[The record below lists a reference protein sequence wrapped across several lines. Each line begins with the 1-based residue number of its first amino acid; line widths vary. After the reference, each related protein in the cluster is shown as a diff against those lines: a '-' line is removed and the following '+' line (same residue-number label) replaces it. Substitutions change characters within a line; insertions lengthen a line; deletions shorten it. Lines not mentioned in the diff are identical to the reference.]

1 MSEIDHYAVLGVSP
15 AAEDVV
21 IRAAYRA
28 LAQRYHPD
36 KWGGDLKVAN
46 ERMAE
51 LNAAFA
57 VLSDAEKRKEYDG
70 LQSARGFGD
79 PFSGTE
85 SEDAEP
91 PYDPLTDDW
100 ELAVSF
106 YPDLRHT
113 EAELNDLS
121 WRVAAA
127 YRAQLLATQGF
138 EQRSQLAQRIKS
150 DWYRRHFGTNQDV
163 VDFAESLMKH
173 GNLKASLALNK
184 AVRVLG
190 SMPDATRVIERVAQD
205 YCPANFET
213 PVTQQ
218 RQRKKMELAESEAG
232 AEFFTKIGILIGFIV
247 FVALVMA
254 ISSSSP

>member
-1 MSEIDHYAVLGVSP
+1 MSDIDYYSVLGVSP
-15 AAEDVV
+15 SADDVV

-150 DWYRRHFGTNQDV
+150 DWYRRHFGTNQDIIE
-163 VDFAESLMKH
+163 FAESLMKH
-173 GNLKASLALNK
+173 GNLKAALALNK

-218 RQRKKMELAESEAG
+218 RHRKRIELAESEAG
-232 AEFFTKIGILIGFIV
+232 VEFFTKIGILIGFIV

>member
-15 AAEDVV
+15 SAEDVV

-36 KWGGDLKVAN
+36 KWDGDSKVAN

-51 LNAAFA
+51 INAAFA
-57 VLSDAEKRKEYDG
+57 VLSDAAKRKDYDSS
-70 LQSARGFGD
+70 QSARGFGD
-79 PFSGTE
+79 PFSRSE
-85 SEDAEP
+85 SEDTEP

-113 EAELNDLS
+113 EAVLNDLS

-127 YRAQLLATQGF
+127 YRAQLLETQGF
-138 EQRSQLAQRIKS
+138 EQRSQLAQQIKS
-150 DWYRRHFGTNQDV
+150 DWYRRHFGTNEDIV
-163 VDFAESLMKH
+163 EFAESLMKD
-173 GNLKASLALNK
+173 GNRKAALALNK

-190 SMPDATRVIERVAQD
+190 STVNSERIIEKIAID
-205 YCPANFET
+205 HCETNFESPIT
-213 PVTQQ
+213 
-218 RQRKKMELAESEAG
+218 RKIKIAKERALEEEAEGAFPLKMLG
-232 AEFFTKIGILIGFIV
+232 VICLFF
-247 FVALVMA
+247 ALFA
-254 ISSSSP
+254 LLGTCSDS